1 MRSSRSWGPCA
12 RERMAGRAIREPPR
26 RGDGGRVSP
35 GMEPRAPAADPAV
48 RRASRR
54 RLPVRTGHHDAGALA
69 TARGARASLAGGPYG
84 AAHASHS
91 NSRAHAVD
99 GRPRGSAPRRPAPIS
114 PRYGAPRSERSRAA
128 TSDAVAASP
137 GGRLDRVR
145 SWLLGLARAGALR
158 PRARVG
164 SLAPRRAH
172 LFPRERAAV
181 LAARDPRV
189 AGPDGVAAL
198 DDDPVPGPRDVP
210 EPAAGHDPDV
220 LRPRDLRR
228 TFVRRRPGAG
238 RPHHVG
244 PRVASASARDPSA
257 DRGAVIPP
265 GGAGP

>member
-12 RERMAGRAIREPPR
+12 HERMAGRAIREPPR
-26 RGDGGRVSP
+26 RRDGGRVSP
-35 GMEPRAPAADPAV
+35 GMEPRAPATGAAV

-69 TARGARASLAGGPYG
+69 TARGTRASVAGCAYG
-84 AAHASHS
+84 AAHASHGGR
-91 NSRAHAVD
+91 RAHVMD
-99 GRPRGSAPRRPAPIS
+99 GRARGSAPRRPAPIS
-114 PRYGAPRSERSRAA
+114 PRCRTPRPQRPGAA
-128 TSDAVAASP
+128 TPDAAAASP
-137 GGRLDRVR
+137 GGRLDRIR
-145 SWLLGLARAGALR
+145 PCLLGLARAGALR

-172 LFPRERAAV
+172 VFPRERAAV
-181 LAARDPRV
+181 LAARDTRV

-198 DDDPVPGPRDVP
+198 DAGPVPGPRDVP

-228 TFVRRRPGAG
+228 TFGPRRPGAG
-238 RPHHVG
+238 RPHQVG
-244 PRVASASARDPSA
+244 PRVASPRARDPSA
-257 DRGAVIPP
+257 ASPGVIPP